1 MGKYR
6 WLDRAMGSLLKCSL
20 MDVLGAITHLFHVL
34 SLGRWALS
42 KVVPFGESSYFIYM
56 LKNETSKK

>member
-1 MGKYR
+1 
-6 WLDRAMGSLLKCSL
+6 MGSLLKCSL